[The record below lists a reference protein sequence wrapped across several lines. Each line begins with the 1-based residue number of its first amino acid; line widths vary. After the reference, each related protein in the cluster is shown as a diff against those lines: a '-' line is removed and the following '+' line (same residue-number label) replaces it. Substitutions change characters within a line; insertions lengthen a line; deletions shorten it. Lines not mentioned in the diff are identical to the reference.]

1 MSQAEKRR
9 SANRSL
15 DRQSPTMAAVE
26 AVVSS
31 VYCHIDH
38 LGSDGLHGWAMDRP
52 NPNTP
57 VRLHVIVD
65 GQEIG
70 HVVCDGLRPDVAAAE
85 IGPAQVGLSLLL
97 PDWLLDDQPHEL
109 TLRDPLRRIVEIEND
124 GKLERSLPFRLRY
137 RPTLSSCVDGFR
149 NGGLEGWVL
158 RTNLGQTGLHG
169 ECAVRIEWN
178 NETVGYIRADRPRR
192 DVAAATG
199 GPATCGFR
207 FVPPEITRVP
217 GTTTFRLFLM
227 PENIELSG
235 SPVNIRFASDE
246 DEERLLEIVQVVDRL
261 EREAAQLRRQIRNL
275 LPEPVYC
282 LDQYDEWFPRYL
294 TDLRRRVAARRM
306 PGRDM
311 PLVSVVCPIYRPELQ
326 HFEAAVRS
334 VMAQTYTNWELIL
347 VDDGSKDPALTASIQ
362 AFVAE
367 DPRIRVAQRRRN
379 GGISE
384 ATNTAI
390 AAAKGEWVAL
400 FDHDDLLVDVA
411 LETMVAALLPT
422 TRLAYSD
429 EDKVDE
435 SGRHVEP
442 ALKPDWNYR
451 YLLGVNYVCHLTMLR
466 QDLLQQI
473 GPLRKEYDGAQDHD
487 LLLRAS
493 ELLREEEILHVP
505 EILYHWRKTAQS
517 TASDEGNKSY
527 AGNAGAK
534 AIAEH
539 LKRTGRPAEVE
550 PVFDRTIYR
559 QTWRMTKE
567 PSVTVII
574 PYKDQVETTQ
584 RCLDALDRNT
594 AYRNWRLVLV
604 DNWSTDPESVQFAKQ
619 AAKRKN
625 TQVLRVEE
633 EFNFSRLNNLAVKAC
648 PADYY
653 VFMNNDLFVTDP
665 NWLRAAVNEALVDN
679 KVGIVGGKFCYPDGS
694 VQHAGVVLGLG
705 GIAGHTF
712 MGLPSDNIGY
722 CGRAVLAQE
731 LSAVTAA
738 GMLVRAEAF
747 DAVGGFDDVALK
759 VAFNDVDLCLRV
771 RQAGYRVIM
780 TPDFAAE
787 HHESLSRGL
796 DTRPTQE
803 GRFFREVETMRERW
817 GALLESDPY
826 YSRHFALVP
835 TTFSELAPFKSTE
848 RKFSFAIQKDNGKIS
863 DR

>member
-390 AAAKGEWVAL
+390 AAAKEIGWTDGRLRFELFTAAAPLSGDHAFEVVLKSSGESFLIPADKSILDVLIDAGKDPL
-400 FDHDDLLVDVA
+400 HDCKRGDCGICQVNVIEGVPDHRDYIL
-411 LETMVAALLPT
+411 
-422 TRLAYSD
+422 SD
-429 EDKVDE
+429 AEKAE
-435 SGRHVEP
+435 GT
-442 ALKPDWNYR
+442 K
-451 YLLGVNYVCHLTMLR
+451 M
-466 QDLLQQI
+466 QI
-473 GPLRKEYDGAQDHD
+473 CVSR
-487 LLLRAS
+487 S
-493 ELLREEEILHVP
+493 
-505 EILYHWRKTAQS
+505 KT
-517 TASDEGNKSY
+517 
-527 AGNAGAK
+527 
-534 AIAEH
+534 
-539 LKRTGRPAEVE
+539 P
-550 PVFDRTIYR
+550 
-559 QTWRMTKE
+559 
-567 PSVTVII
+567 
-574 PYKDQVETTQ
+574 
-584 RCLDALDRNT
+584 
-594 AYRNWRLVLV
+594 RLVI
-604 DNWSTDPESVQFAKQ
+604 
-619 AAKRKN
+619 
-625 TQVLRVEE
+625 
-633 EFNFSRLNNLAVKAC
+633 
-648 PADYY
+648 
-653 VFMNNDLFVTDP
+653 DL
-665 NWLRAAVNEALVDN
+665 
-679 KVGIVGGKFCYPDGS
+679 
-694 VQHAGVVLGLG
+694 
-705 GIAGHTF
+705 
-712 MGLPSDNIGY
+712 
-722 CGRAVLAQE
+722 
-731 LSAVTAA
+731 
-738 GMLVRAEAF
+738 
-747 DAVGGFDDVALK
+747 
-759 VAFNDVDLCLRV
+759 
-771 RQAGYRVIM
+771 
-780 TPDFAAE
+780 
-787 HHESLSRGL
+787 
-796 DTRPTQE
+796 
-803 GRFFREVETMRERW
+803 
-817 GALLESDPY
+817 
-826 YSRHFALVP
+826 
-835 TTFSELAPFKSTE
+835 
-848 RKFSFAIQKDNGKIS
+848 
-863 DR
+863 